1 MQRPRSGIGEDHWAG
16 LRPSSFAAMAS
27 RSRCSCIA
35 AANSAGPPA
44 LAIWPVTLSLSP
56 KIGLLHD
63 GAHVCS
69 NMFSKCR
76 RHAVRPEEANESIE
90 GQLWKARL
98 ADGWDLGIARR
109 PDAVGR
115 REHFYLSCLELRTK
129 RGQRCF
135 GHLDP
140 ARRNVIGRI
149 LRVAI
154 RDARHL
160 KVIFLEEAGEQE
172 IDGAGCA

>member
-1 MQRPRSGIGEDHWAG
+1 
-16 LRPSSFAAMAS
+16 
-27 RSRCSCIA
+27 
-35 AANSAGPPA
+35 
-44 LAIWPVTLSLSP
+44 
-56 KIGLLHD
+56 
-63 GAHVCS
+63 
-69 NMFSKCR
+69 MFSKGR
-76 RHAVRPEEANESIE
+76 RHAVRPEEANESIK

-98 ADGWDLGIARR
+98 ADGWHLGIARR

-160 KVIFLEEAGEQE
+160 KRSEERRVGKAEAKRRG
-172 IDGAGCA
+172 